1 MTDEADP
8 LAGIELDAWQPPP
21 VPDGLADAV
30 VRRMREPLAVAAHEL
45 GERRRRRW
53 PLWLGAAAV
62 SAAAAAS
69 VAILAPWS
77 TPLPASPGDQGELVA
92 ERASHIDLEPT
103 SAELDAGTL
112 VRWQRDRHRVAV
124 AQPRGAA
131 TWRIA
136 GDDTVVI
143 DAGAMGASVEASGA
157 SLRVE
162 VHMLSLSDAR
172 VVAASAVTAAAVALV
187 TVIVYQGHVR
197 ITSAGQTI
205 NVAAGG
211 AAQIKP
217 GEPAREVRDVAA
229 ASPGERSS
237 GDPTGVR
244 PEVDDASSTASVAP
258 AAAPSGG
265 SGAPSV
271 LPDGTIAAGYLEAH
285 RIKGNK
291 LIGPDSFVTRA
302 MESDG
307 ETRVST
313 TIKLCVDTT
322 GKVAAIDLLKSS
334 GYPGYDNKIM
344 TEAKDWAF
352 RPIEIDGKPAP
363 ACSVLSFIYTRR

>member
-30 VRRMREPLAVAAHEL
+30 VRRMREPLAVAAHDL
-45 GERRRRRW
+45 GERHRRRW
-53 PLWLGAAAV
+53 PLWLGAVAVAV
-62 SAAAAAS
+62 SAAAS

-77 TPLPASPGDQGELVA
+77 TPLPASPGGQGEVIA
-92 ERASHIDLEPT
+92 ERASHIDLGST
-103 SAELDAGTL
+103 SAELDAGSL

-136 GDDTVVI
+136 GDDTAVI

-229 ASPGERSS
+229 APPSERSS
-237 GDPTGVR
+237 GSPAGVR
-244 PEVDDASSTASVAP
+244 PDVSSTATAVP
-258 AAAPSGG
+258 PGPRVD
-265 SGAPSV
+265 PSV
-271 LPDGTIAAGYLEAH
+271 SPDGTIAPGYLEAH

-291 LIGPDSFVTRA
+291 LIMPDSFVTRA
-302 MESDG
+302 MQSDG
-307 ETRVST
+307 EIRVST

-322 GKVAAIDLLKSS
+322 GKVAAIDLVKSS

-344 TEAKDWAF
+344 TEMRDWAF
-352 RPIEIDGKPAP
+352 RPIEVDGKPAP
-363 ACSVLSFIYTRR
+363 ACSVLGFIYTRS

>member
-1 MTDEADP
+1 
-8 LAGIELDAWQPPP
+8 
-21 VPDGLADAV
+21 
-30 VRRMREPLAVAAHEL
+30 
-45 GERRRRRW
+45 
-53 PLWLGAAAV
+53 
-62 SAAAAAS
+62 
-69 VAILAPWS
+69 
-77 TPLPASPGDQGELVA
+77 
-92 ERASHIDLEPT
+92 
-103 SAELDAGTL
+103 
-112 VRWQRDRHRVAV
+112 
-124 AQPRGAA
+124 
-131 TWRIA
+131 
-136 GDDTVVI
+136 
-143 DAGAMGASVEASGA
+143 
-157 SLRVE
+157 
-162 VHMLSLSDAR
+162 MLSLSDAR

-197 ITSAGQTI
+197 VTSAGQTI

-237 GDPTGVR
+237 GDPAGVR
-244 PEVDDASSTASVAP
+244 PDVDGASSTAS
-258 AAAPSGG
+258 AAPSGG
-265 SGAPSV
+265 SVAPSV

-285 RIKGNK
+285 RIRGNK
-291 LIGPDSFVTRA
+291 LIVPDSFVTRA